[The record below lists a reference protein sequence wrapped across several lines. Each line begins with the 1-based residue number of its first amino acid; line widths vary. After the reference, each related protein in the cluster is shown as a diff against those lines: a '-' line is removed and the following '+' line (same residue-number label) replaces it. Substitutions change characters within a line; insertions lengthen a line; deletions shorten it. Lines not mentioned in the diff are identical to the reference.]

1 MAKFKA
7 FLKRKDVEISL
18 KRYGID
24 ALGAMAQGL
33 FCTLLVGT
41 ILDTLGTQLG
51 IGFLTKPLFEIGGV
65 GYTIGKFASSMVGP
79 GMAVAIGFA
88 LNAPPMVLFSLI
100 PVGYATNVMGG
111 AGGPLAVYVVA
122 VIAAEFGKMVS
133 KETKI
138 DILVTP
144 IVTIL
149 IGIGLAYFIASPIGK
164 GAQSVG
170 DLIKWATTQQPF
182 IMGILVSVIV
192 GIALT
197 LPISSAAICAAL
209 GLTGLAGG
217 AALAG
222 CCANM
227 VGFAVISFRENGWGG
242 VVSQGLGTSMLQM
255 GNIVRNPKTWIPAIA
270 ASAITGPVATCIFK
284 LEMNGAAV
292 SSGMGTCGL
301 VGPIG
306 VWTGWAN
313 PSAEALLGGAQAIVP
328 TATDWIGLALVAVVL
343 PAVLAWAF
351 GAICRKLGWI
361 KDGDLKL
368 N

>member
-1 MAKFKA
+1 MSRVKA
-7 FLKRKDVEISL
+7 FFKRKNIEVSL

-51 IGFLTKPLFEIGGV
+51 IGFLAKPLIEIGGT
-65 GYTIGKFASSMVGP
+65 GYTIGKFASAMVGP

-88 LNAPPMVLFSLI
+88 LNAPAMVLFSLI

-122 VIAAEFGKMVS
+122 IVAAEFGKMVS

-149 IGIGLAYFIASPIGK
+149 VGVGLAYFVAAPIGK
-164 GAQSVG
+164 GAMAVG
-170 DLIKWATTQQPF
+170 TLIKWATTQQPF
-182 IMGILVSVIV
+182 VMGIVVSVIV

-209 GLTGLAGG
+209 SLTGSRAERRSPAAALTWSASRSSPSVKTAG
-217 AALAG
+217 AASFPRVWAPP
-222 CCANM
+222 CSRWA
-227 VGFAVISFRENGWGG
+227 ISSATRRYG
-242 VVSQGLGTSMLQM
+242 SPPS
-255 GNIVRNPKTWIPAIA
+255 RPAPSPA
-270 ASAITGPVATCIFK
+270 PWPPAC
-284 LEMNGAAV
+284 
-292 SSGMGTCGL
+292 SSL
-301 VGPIG
+301 
-306 VWTGWAN
+306 
-313 PSAEALLGGAQAIVP
+313 
-328 TATDWIGLALVAVVL
+328 
-343 PAVLAWAF
+343 
-351 GAICRKLGWI
+351 R
-361 KDGDLKL
+361 
-368 N
+368 

>member
-1 MAKFKA
+1 MSKVKA
-7 FLKRKDVEISL
+7 FFKRKDIEVSL

-51 IGFLTKPLFEIGGV
+51 ISFLAQPLIKIGET
-65 GYTIGKFASSMVGP
+65 GYTIGKFASAMVGP
-79 GMAVAIGFA
+79 AMAVAIGYA
-88 LNAPPMVLFSLI
+88 LHAPAMVLFSLI

-122 VIAAEFGKMVS
+122 IVAAEFGKMVS

-149 IGIGLAYFIASPIGK
+149 IGIGAAYFIAAPIGK
-164 GAQSVG
+164 GAMAVG
-170 DLIKWATTQQPF
+170 TLIKWATTQQPF
-182 IMGILVSVIV
+182 VMGVLVSVIV

-209 GLTGLAGG
+209 SLTGLAGG

-227 VGFAVISFRENGWGG
+227 VGFAV
-242 VVSQGLGTSMLQM
+242 V
-255 GNIVRNPKTWIPAIA
+255 
-270 ASAITGPVATCIFK
+270 
-284 LEMNGAAV
+284 
-292 SSGMGTCGL
+292 
-301 VGPIG
+301 
-306 VWTGWAN
+306 
-313 PSAEALLGGAQAIVP
+313 
-328 TATDWIGLALVAVVL
+328 
-343 PAVLAWAF
+343 
-351 GAICRKLGWI
+351 
-361 KDGDLKL
+361 
-368 N
+368 

>member
-1 MAKFKA
+1 MSKFKS
-7 FLKRKDVEISL
+7 FLKRKDVDVSL

-51 IGFLTKPLFEIGGV
+51 IAFLASPLIEINGV
-65 GYTIGKFASSMVGP
+65 PYTIGKFASSMVGP

-88 LNAPPMVLFSLI
+88 LNAPAMVLFSLI
-100 PVGYATNVMGG
+100 PVGFATNAMGG

-122 VIAAEFGKMVS
+122 VIAAEFGKLVS

-149 IGIGLAYFIASPIGK
+149 IGVGLAWFIAAPIGK
-164 GAQSVG
+164 GAMAVG
-170 DLIKWATTQQPF
+170 SLIKWATTQQPF

-192 GIALT
+192 GVALT

-209 GLTGLAGG
+209 SLTGLAGG

-227 VGFAVISFRENGWGG
+227 VGFAVISFKENGWGG
-242 VVSQGLGTSMLQM
+242 IVSQGLGTSMLQM
-255 GNIVRNPKTWIPAIA
+255 GNIVRNPRIWIPAIA
-270 ASAITGPVATCIFK
+270 ASAVTGPVATCLFK

-313 PSAEALLGGAQAIVP
+313 PSAEAVLDGAVAMAP
-328 TATDWIGLALVAVVL
+328 AAMDWIGLALVAVVL
-343 PAVLAWAF
+343 PAVLAWVF
-351 GAICRKLGWI
+351 GKICRKLGWI

-368 N
+368 S